1 MDPEWLGEDA
11 GQVGEA
17 RAQER
22 DSAPTPTFF
31 CLPMARAPR
40 ELAMETRTGEGGREA
55 GDPET
60 PPASSLDGATGD
72 HLSRPGGEEPSDP
85 G

>member
-17 RAQER
+17 RARER
-22 DSAPTPTFF
+22 DSAPAPTPTFF
-31 CLPMARAPR
+31 CLPMAREPR
-40 ELAMETRTGEGGREA
+40 ELAMETRTGEGGRDA

-60 PPASSLDGATGD
+60 PPASSLDGATGTI
-72 HLSRPGGEEPSDP
+72 
-85 G
+85 